1 MIEIPIQTFSGTLP
15 NFTVDPSSPTYWQ
28 ELWAH
33 EQVLNLHA
41 MAQAEMTI
49 QDALDIS
56 PLTDA
61 VEALSFIGTVV
72 DLPGLNI
79 KRTGKVVTIEY
90 TP

>member
-49 QDALDIS
+49 QEALDLA
-56 PLTDA
+56 PLVDA
-61 VEALSFIGTVV
+61 VNDLQYEGIVLDLGSIKVIRTRKTGGT
-72 DLPGLNI
+72 L
-79 KRTGKVVTIEY
+79 T
-90 TP
+90 